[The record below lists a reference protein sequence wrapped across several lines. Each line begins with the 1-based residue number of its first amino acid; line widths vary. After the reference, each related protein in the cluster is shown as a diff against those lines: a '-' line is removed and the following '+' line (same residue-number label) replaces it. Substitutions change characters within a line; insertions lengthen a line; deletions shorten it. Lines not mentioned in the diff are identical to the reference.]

1 MLSYPYVTM
10 HLFMDNV
17 NVLCYFGGLFSFDK
31 SMSSKMN
38 FWLSRAVFNSFLC
51 LISSQN
57 S

>member
-51 LISSQN
+51 LISSLN